1 MEKLYEAEFINKI
14 IGELSARV
22 VNPSQKLHVA
32 DNPIGIES
40 CRQEINRLLDVEENV
55 VRMVGIWGTGGIG
68 KTTIAKDV
76 YNSIR
81 HKFEGSCFLEVV
93 GTNSSPYQS
102 LAKLQETLLF
112 DILGDSNLKVSSD
125 AIGVSFIKERMRQK
139 KVLLILDDV
148 SESNQLKK
156 LAPSSDCFGAGSRI
170 IITTR
175 DQHSLTA
182 HGVGLIYEVKVLD
195 DHRALELFSWHA
207 FKCNEPPGEFSESAL
222 RAVDYA
228 KGLPLALIVLGSH
241 LIGRSKDQWEAT
253 LDSCSGFSQIRDI
266 LKISYSALGEDYL
279 KELFLDIACFFK
291 GAKVNQVTPILQACG
306 RNPKIGMQLLE
317 EKALIRIDEDKIW
330 MHDLIEEMGKDIV
343 IQEGEPGKRSRL
355 WNFDDINHVLTN
367 NTGTDKI
374 KGIQIAWERV
384 AWEWEREPDEICLNA
399 TSFSVLKNLV
409 YFSDRMGVVLGYSGN
424 IDYLSNKLRWL
435 DWHGCPLQS
444 FPSNFHPKE
453 LVWLNIDSAIITR
466 LWEGRKI
473 FPNLTS
479 MILTGCRSLLELP
492 DLTGI
497 PYLKELTLEGC
508 TSLVEL
514 GCPLQLFPS
523 NFHPKELV
531 LLQIYRSSITRLWKG
546 RKICPNLTSMIL
558 AECESLLELP
568 DFTGI
573 PNLKELT
580 LNRCKSL
587 VEVHDSVGSL
597 HRLETLNTSGCSKL
611 VKLPR
616 EISLKSVQT
625 INLSHCR
632 RLKEFPKIIGKMDSL
647 RTLNLLDSG
656 IKELHPSI
664 GNLIGLKVLLFWSC
678 KNLTTLPCSID
689 RLQNLENLDLC
700 GCSKLATF
708 LEINRKM
715 DSLRKLRLA
724 FSGIKELHP
733 SIGNLIGLKDLD
745 LSYCKNLTTLPCSID
760 RWQNLETLD
769 LKECTKLATSPEINR
784 KMDSLRYLNLSCSG
798 IKELHPSIGNLIGL
812 KHLSLRGCKKLTTLP
827 CSIYGLQNLETL
839 DLSQCSKLVTFP
851 TNTKSL
857 HEDNGDG
864 SLWLPKLKVLRM
876 EGCNSYFLTTLD
888 CLETLTELDL
898 SSNSFVSL
906 PACISKFVN
915 LEKLDLSCC
924 ERLREIPELPP
935 NLLEVDVSDCESLE
949 KFWKLSKVL
958 EGKELLGIKVIIL
971 LNCNRLCDNLGYNMD
986 KMKHI
991 LLNNQDNAPFRVVF
1005 PGRTSEVPKWFNCWM
1020 DVIGPTCE
1028 EDVIG
1033 STSEEDVIGPTGE
1046 PFDCEFSIKI
1056 SENLKWEKIGLAICA
1071 VSEGAKPCYC
1081 DYAVSINEVCIR
1093 PSGTFRFAR
1102 RKGVRSIS
1110 TTDHVWLDYFP
1121 LPVERMAKVDD
1132 QKGCSSPQPYYMCR
1146 VRFTHPYAD
1155 KFLKGCGVHLVCQ
1168 ESKDDEYSSNKV
1180 GGGGVEPTE
1189 QKRHRTDLLE
1199 SENPQ
1204 QKKHRG
1210 PNSM

>member
-1 MEKLYEAEFINKI
+1 
-14 IGELSARV
+14 
-22 VNPSQKLHVA
+22 
-32 DNPIGIES
+32 
-40 CRQEINRLLDVEENV
+40 
-55 VRMVGIWGTGGIG
+55 
-68 KTTIAKDV
+68 
-76 YNSIR
+76 
-81 HKFEGSCFLEVV
+81 
-93 GTNSSPYQS
+93 
-102 LAKLQETLLF
+102 
-112 DILGDSNLKVSSD
+112 
-125 AIGVSFIKERMRQK
+125 
-139 KVLLILDDV
+139 
-148 SESNQLKK
+148 
-156 LAPSSDCFGAGSRI
+156 
-170 IITTR
+170 
-175 DQHSLTA
+175 
-182 HGVGLIYEVKVLD
+182 
-195 DHRALELFSWHA
+195 
-207 FKCNEPPGEFSESAL
+207 
-222 RAVDYA
+222 
-228 KGLPLALIVLGSH
+228 
-241 LIGRSKDQWEAT
+241 
-253 LDSCSGFSQIRDI
+253 
-266 LKISYSALGEDYL
+266 
-279 KELFLDIACFFK
+279 
-291 GAKVNQVTPILQACG
+291 
-306 RNPKIGMQLLE
+306 
-317 EKALIRIDEDKIW
+317 
-330 MHDLIEEMGKDIV
+330 MGKDIV

-497 PYLKELTLEGC
+497 PYLKELT
-508 TSLVEL
+508 
-514 GCPLQLFPS
+514 
-523 NFHPKELV
+523 
-531 LLQIYRSSITRLWKG
+531 
-546 RKICPNLTSMIL
+546 
-558 AECESLLELP
+558 
-568 DFTGI
+568 
-573 PNLKELT
+573 
-580 LNRCKSL
+580 
-587 VEVHDSVGSL
+587 
-597 HRLETLNTSGCSKL
+597 
-611 VKLPR
+611 
-616 EISLKSVQT
+616 
-625 INLSHCR
+625 
-632 RLKEFPKIIGKMDSL
+632 
-647 RTLNLLDSG
+647 
-656 IKELHPSI
+656 
-664 GNLIGLKVLLFWSC
+664 
-678 KNLTTLPCSID
+678 ID